1 MGLEDNYKM
10 RMYIEFVLNIALYW
24 EDILLTNE
32 NSLYKSEQESLKE
45 YIKKLN
51 QKYFLLEERQ
61 IKTKKLWKILWKK
74 FLIQQ

>member
-10 RMYIEFVLNIALYW
+10 RMDIKFVLNIALYW

-51 QKYFLLEERQ
+51 QKYFSSEERQ
-61 IKTKKLWKILWKK
+61 IKTKKLLKIL
-74 FLIQQ
+74 

>member
-10 RMYIEFVLNIALYW
+10 RIDIEFVSNIALYW

-51 QKYFLLEERQ
+51 QKYYIFEER
-61 IKTKKLWKILWKK
+61 
-74 FLIQQ
+74 

>member
-32 NSLYKSEQESLKE
+32 NGLYKSEQESLKE

-51 QKYFLLEERQ
+51 QKYYIFEER
-61 IKTKKLWKILWKK
+61 
-74 FLIQQ
+74 